1 MLSVAS
7 EPVHSEFA
15 IGGVCVRLSACA
27 EADLLMIPPLDRFVV
42 EECLSDVNIQ
52 IEWIA
57 RIDQNRGQEKFDS
70 GTTWRLYEGDERYS
84 FDFNSGAHG
93 TRPYQRLITDK
104 QFSRV
109 TLQMSQEYL
118 VRASNA
124 AASLGYPLDELLIMH
139 RLTQERGIELH
150 SSGIVGPNGASN
162 LFVGHSGA
170 GKSTTTRLWT
180 AHEGVE
186 VLSDDR
192 IIVREQ
198 AGQMVMYG
206 TPWHGEAAF
215 ASPGSAPL
223 KRIFIL
229 EQGLGNKLYRLT
241 PMQAVSELFARSF
254 VPFYEPKY
262 VDAALDFLQSLTDVV
277 PCYRYVFEPNQAAVE
292 KILEFSD

>member
-1 MLSVAS
+1 MMRREDSQVKCSRFCVGDVSVQL
-7 EPVHSEFA
+7 V
-15 IGGVCVRLSACA
+15 GG
-27 EADLLMIPPLDRFVV
+27 
-42 EECLSDVNIQ
+42 SDVGANMGAVLDPFRTEAGPSDIEIQ
-52 IEWIA
+52 VEWVPSLDLSSKRFA
-57 RIDQNRGQEKFDS
+57 FDS
-70 GTTWRLYEGDERYS
+70 GTTWRVCERAETLE
-84 FDFNSGAHG
+84 FDFHAAVFGK
-93 TRPYQRLITDK
+93 RPLKRLLIDK
-104 QFSRV
+104 RFS
-109 TLQMSQEYL
+109 Q
-118 VRASNA
+118 
-124 AASLGYPLDELLIMH
+124 ASLRMNAECFDGTEFVADPLAYPLDELLIMH

-229 EQGLGNKLYRLT
+229 EQGDRKSTRLN
-241 PMQAVSELFARSF
+241 SSHRH
-254 VPFYEPKY
+254 
-262 VDAALDFLQSLTDVV
+262 
-277 PCYRYVFEPNQAAVE
+277 
-292 KILEFSD
+292 